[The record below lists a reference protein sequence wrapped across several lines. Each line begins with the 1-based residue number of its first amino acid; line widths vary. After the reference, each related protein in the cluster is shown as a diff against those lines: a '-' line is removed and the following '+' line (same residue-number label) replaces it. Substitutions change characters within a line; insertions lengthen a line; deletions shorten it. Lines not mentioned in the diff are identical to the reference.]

1 MTIRMLAHYA
11 ARLHTDRSHLGAAA
25 PLSAHT
31 FTPARVLPLPP
42 LPLPLP
48 PLPLPLPLLLLLL
61 PVL

>member
-1 MTIRMLAHYA
+1 MTIRMLAHYV
-11 ARLHTDRSHLGAAA
+11 ARLHTDRSHMGAAA

-42 LPLPLP
+42 LPLPL
-48 PLPLPLPLLLLLL
+48 LLLLLL